1 MVRKSYFLII
11 MASLLL
17 ILAACGGTDD
27 NTSGANGGETVTI
40 KHELDEITVNKNPE
54 KVIVFDFGMLDT
66 LDHLDIPIIGVP
78 QMNIPSYLSK
88 YESDEYENV
97 GGLKEPDFEKIHAL
111 QPDLIIISGRQME
124 LYEDFA
130 EIAPTLFIQLDTA
143 NYIDSF
149 KHNVK
154 LIGEI
159 FDQEDV
165 VEEELGK
172 IDAAI
177 SELQEKSAEND
188 VSALIVLSN
197 GGKVS
202 AYGPGSRFGI
212 VHDVFGIEAVDPSI
226 DVATHGQN
234 ISFEFIVEK
243 NPDYLYVIDR
253 DAAVNGESQA
263 KEVIEND
270 LVANT
275 TAYKE
280 GQIFYLNADYW
291 YLSGGGLIS
300 VQEMINEISQ
310 SFE

>member
-66 LDHLDIPIIGVP
+66 LDHLDIPVIGVP

>member
-1 MVRKSYFLII
+1 MMRKSYFLII

-66 LDHLDIPIIGVP
+66 LDHLDIPVIGVP

-159 FDQEDV
+159 FDQEDA

>member
-1 MVRKSYFLII
+1 MRKSYFLII

-66 LDHLDIPIIGVP
+66 LDHLDIPVIGVP

-159 FDQEDV
+159 FDQEDA

>member
-1 MVRKSYFLII
+1 MRKSYFLII

-66 LDHLDIPIIGVP
+66 LDHLDIPVIGVP

>member
-1 MVRKSYFLII
+1 VRKSYFLII

-27 NTSGANGGETVTI
+27 NTSGTNGGETVTI

-66 LDHLDIPIIGVP
+66 LDHLDIPVIGIP

-159 FDQEDV
+159 FDQEDA